1 MQIKQHD
8 DRFKST
14 LSIITANENG
24 LKASTKMQSV
34 RMDKKGR
41 LSYMLPIQNA
51 LKMSRQ
57 KFVQK
62 TEI

>member
-14 LSIITANENG
+14 ISIITVKENG

-34 RMDKKGR
+34 RMEKKGR
-41 LSYMLPIQNA
+41 LSYTLPIQNA
-51 LKMSRQ
+51 L
-57 KFVQK
+57 
-62 TEI
+62 